1 MNSTYHFGCIM
12 EGKYDHG
19 CRINR
24 PMFGSNRPMFWF
36 KSADVRS
43 NRLMFW
49 YKSADVLPKT
59 ADVKF

>member
-24 PMFGSNRPMFWF
+24 PMFWF
-36 KSADVRS
+36 KSAAVWS
-43 NRLMFW
+43 NQPMFW

-59 ADVKF
+59 ADVILKKIM

>member
-24 PMFGSNRPMFWF
+24 PMFWF
-36 KSADVRS
+36 KSAAVWS
-43 NRLMFW
+43 NQPMFW